1 MSELDLTMVKKAK
14 KGDED
19 ALYQLILSHKE
30 QLYRMAISYLKNE
43 DDAIEAIQE
52 TTYRA
57 YKGIK
62 KLRKNEYF
70 TTWLIRIL
78 LNYCHDESKKKK
90 RVIYNDQLL
99 HSMEAPPKR
108 SSLETDEAI
117 QSLNQPYRNVIML
130 KYLHDLKISEI
141 AEILECPEGTVKTW
155 LHKGLGLLRSQLND
169 KEGDF
174 HV

>member
-1 MSELDLTMVKKAK
+1 MSELDLTMVKRAK

-19 ALYQLILSHKE
+19 ALYQLITSHKE

-78 LNYCHDESKKKK
+78 LNYCHDEIKKKK
-90 RVIYNDQLL
+90 RVIYSDRLL
-99 HSMEAPPKR
+99 HSMEAPEKN
-108 SSLETDEAI
+108 SSIETEDAI
-117 QSLNQPYRNVIML
+117 HSLNEPYRNVIML

-155 LHKGLGLLRSQLND
+155 LHKGLGLLRSQLKE